1 MYKLTDRL
9 INKLRDM
16 LIKSKLYTLEEFER
30 MDYSAMQLKFLEH
43 FEILE
48 TVNLIKEKRETYY
61 ILKSSLNE
69 MLTSDKAL
77 KIGRW

>member
-16 LIKSKLYTLEEFER
+16 LIKSKLYTLEEFEQ
-30 MDYSAMQLKFLEH
+30 MDYAAMQLKFIENLQ
-43 FEILE
+43 ILE

-61 ILKSSLNE
+61 IIKSSTND

>member
-1 MYKLTDRL
+1 MTDRL

-16 LIKSKLYTLEEFER
+16 LIKSKLYTLEELDK
-30 MDYSAMQLKFLEH
+30 MDYAAMQLKFIEH

-77 KIGRW
+77 KIERW

>member
-1 MYKLTDRL
+1 MTDRL

-16 LIKSKLYTLEEFER
+16 LIKSKSYTLEELDK
-30 MDYSAMQLKFLEH
+30 MDYAVIQLKFIEH

>member
-16 LIKSKLYTLEEFER
+16 LIKSKLYTLEELDK
-30 MDYSAMQLKFLEH
+30 MDYAAMQLKFIEH

>member
-1 MYKLTDRL
+1 
-9 INKLRDM
+9 
-16 LIKSKLYTLEEFER
+16 
-30 MDYSAMQLKFLEH
+30 MDYAAMQLKFIEH

>member
-1 MYKLTDRL
+1 MTDRL

-16 LIKSKLYTLEEFER
+16 LIKSKLYTLEELDK
-30 MDYSAMQLKFLEH
+30 MDYAAMQLKFIEH

>member
-1 MYKLTDRL
+1 MNFIYKKILKIILFYYDRK
-9 INKLRDM
+9 INDYEENIFKYSTPCTFDIANKLCDKKRV
-16 LIKSKLYTLEEFER
+16 LE
-30 MDYSAMQLKFLEH
+30 
-43 FEILE
+43 
-48 TVNLIKEKRETYY
+48 EKRETYY